1 MPKRTNED
9 LLIDAA
15 AEVFAER
22 GYDGAGVAEIA
33 RRAGVTTGAIYS
45 RYSGKSE
52 LLLEALNRS
61 FELHMNEII
70 ALATDGAELSD
81 SDGNILSAHQIG
93 YNTPNVSGAHDAL
106 FLEAVVA
113 SSRDDEI
120 AEMLFR
126 RLENAAMYV
135 NKFVE
140 EGKADKRI
148 HSSLDSDALKTYV
161 MAMSMGF
168 SILRSVN
175 HKMPESSD
183 WQTLLDQIQNSFSKP
198 PGEK

>member
-1 MPKRTNED
+1 
-9 LLIDAA
+9 
-15 AEVFAER
+15 
-22 GYDGAGVAEIA
+22 
-33 RRAGVTTGAIYS
+33 
-45 RYSGKSE
+45 
-52 LLLEALNRS
+52 
-61 FELHMNEII
+61 
-70 ALATDGAELSD
+70 
-81 SDGNILSAHQIG
+81 
-93 YNTPNVSGAHDAL
+93 
-106 FLEAVVA
+106 
-113 SSRDDEI
+113 
-120 AEMLFR
+120 
-126 RLENAAMYV
+126 MYV
-135 NKFVE
+135 NKVDE